1 MGFLFFIIASV
12 LWLPLTVINLIV
24 TIFKNIKKHGF
35 VKVIDGYFKQTAVD
49 IDRFGNRNFRTT
61 LNLTLQRKGYKF
73 GNVHETI
80 SSALGKN
87 QLNRRLTIF
96 GKVVCWILDKIDK
109 EHCKK
114 SIDEM
119 V

>member
-1 MGFLFFIIASV
+1 MGFILFLIASI
-12 LWLPLTVINLIV
+12 LWLPITVINLV
-24 TIFKNIKKHGF
+24 FTLFKNAKKHGF
-35 VKVIDGYFKQTAVD
+35 LKVINGYFLQTAVD
-49 IDRFGNRNFRTT
+49 IDRFGNRNFRTI
-61 LNLTLQRKGYKF
+61 LNATLQNNGYEF

-87 QLNRRLTIF
+87 QRDGSLTYF
-96 GKVVCWILDKIDK
+96 GIIISEILDFLDN
-109 EHCKK
+109 EHCKN